1 MHSAQILADGTGWK
15 ASREAGPAA
24 GPLPRRSLFR
34 TRSARVVWL
43 LCAIVLLS
51 LADLQMT
58 YVHLTTIGLGE
69 ANPVARLVMSAE
81 SPALLIA
88 WKLASVGLACGIF
101 YLGRRR
107 PLAEIAAWFCVLVLV
122 WLMLRWGAYS
132 TEMARVCPNLH
143 MVMQSEAGAWV
154 TMRP

>member
-1 MHSAQILADGTGWK
+1 MHSAQTLADGGGWT
-15 ASREAGPAA
+15 AA
-24 GPLPRRSLFR
+24 GASGSAATPPRRSLFR

-43 LCAIVLLS
+43 LCAIMLLS

-69 ANPVARLVMSAE
+69 ANPIARLVMSAE

-88 WKLASVGLACGIF
+88 WKLASVCLACGVF
-101 YLGRRR
+101 YLGRTR

-143 MVMQSEAGAWV
+143 MVMQSEAGVWV

>member
-1 MHSAQILADGTGWK
+1 MYSAQTLADGGGWT
-15 ASREAGPAA
+15 AA
-24 GPLPRRSLFR
+24 GAADSAAAPPRRSLFR

-43 LCAIVLLS
+43 LCTIMLLS

-69 ANPVARLVMSAE
+69 ANPIARLVMSAE
-81 SPALLIA
+81 SPALLIT
-88 WKLASVGLACGIF
+88 WKLASVCLACGVF
-101 YLGRRR
+101 YLGRAR

-143 MVMQSEAGAWV
+143 MVMQSEAGVWV